1 LLNIKNYSK
10 SLKEFKKG
18 FLDLNKKDL
27 LIEGTFSRFNKILDI
42 DDLTQNNISM
52 TVKNSNVSILDSCV
66 EINTDN
72 CTCIHRNIDI
82 NALKK
87 FRFKNN

>member
-1 LLNIKNYSK
+1 MLNKKNYSK
-10 SLKEFKKG
+10 NLKDFKKG
-18 FLDLNKKDL
+18 FLDLNEKDL
-27 LIEGTFSRFNKILDI
+27 KIEGTFSRFNKILDI

-52 TVKNSNVSILDSCV
+52 TVKNSNVSILDSYI